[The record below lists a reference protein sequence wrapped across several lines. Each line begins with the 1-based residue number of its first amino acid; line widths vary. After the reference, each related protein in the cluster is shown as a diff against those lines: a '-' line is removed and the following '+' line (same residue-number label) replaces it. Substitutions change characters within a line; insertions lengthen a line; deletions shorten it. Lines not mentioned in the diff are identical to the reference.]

1 MIRLGVIGCGKIAE
15 KHLQAYKKLPDIEVT
30 VTDIVPKGETIAQNY
45 GVGWHGNPDE
55 LISEGSVDA
64 VDICVPTPSHAS
76 FIIRALESG
85 KHVFCE
91 KPLARTVQ
99 EAKEIEAKVTETGRV
114 AMVGYLYKFHPAY
127 QFAKE
132 IIEERIIGDPYY
144 AIFRLGGR
152 GSHKA
157 WKHKRDTGGGAANE
171 MLVHMLDIVLWYF
184 GAVRSVRNL
193 YTDTLLAERAVE
205 GKSVSADAEDV
216 IVLKIESTS
225 GVQTICESDL
235 VTPSYMNYVEIQG
248 TNGSLWT
255 SILDTFPTIVYCKQP
270 RGVYDLGH
278 NSFSFPKVDLF
289 ERELSY
295 FLECVRKGEVP
306 EVNSIR
312 HSVEVMELAH
322 SALLLGQTS

>member
-1 MIRLGVIGCGKIAE
+1 MIRIGVVGCGKIAE
-15 KHLQAYKKLPDIEVT
+15 KHLQAYKKLEDVEIT
-30 VTDIVPKGETIAQNY
+30 VTDIVPKGQMIAQNY
-45 GVGWHGNPDE
+45 GVNWHDNPEE
-55 LISEGSVDA
+55 LISKGAIDA

-76 FIIRALESG
+76 FITQALKNG
-85 KHVFCE
+85 KHFFCE

-99 EAKEIEAKVTETGRV
+99 EAKEIEARAAEAGKV
-114 AMVGYLYKFHPAY
+114 AMVGFLYKFHPAY
-127 QFAKE
+127 LFAKE
-132 IIEERIIGDPYY
+132 IIDEKIIGDPYY

-157 WKHKRDTGGGAANE
+157 WKHKRETGGGAANE

-184 GAVRSVRNL
+184 GNVRSVQNL
-193 YTDTLLAERAVE
+193 YMDTLLKERDIEDKTVD
-205 GKSVSADAEDV
+205 ADAEDV
-216 IVLKIESTS
+216 ILLKIESDS
-225 GVQTICESDL
+225 GVQIICEADL
-235 VTPSYMNYVEIQG
+235 ITPSYMNYVEVQG

-255 SILDTFPTIVYCKQP
+255 SILDSFPTMVYCKQP
-270 RGVYDLGH
+270 RGAYGLGQ

-289 ERELSY
+289 EKELAY

-322 SALLLGQTS
+322 SAVLLGQH